1 MESAEEFIKRHMEF
15 DDGLDEERTIEALQ
29 ARDAATEAKVREEY
43 AGENE
48 RLRDALKEIW
58 TAAKI
63 YYTNA
68 HGKGST
74 YLKDDELPPIF
85 AKTKAALEG
94 KVSQ

>member
-43 AGENE
+43 AGLVELLKRAYVWLPNNFGNVHLE
-48 RLRDALKEIW
+48 LLRNDI
-58 TAAKI
+58 
-63 YYTNA
+63 
-68 HGKGST
+68 H
-74 YLKDDELPPIF
+74 
-85 AKTKAALEG
+85 AALG